1 MNELINLFIYLF
13 IYSLIKSLI
22 NLSIHSIIENKTR
35 KASEGFD
42 IILVWLIISIWLPS
56 WPRHWHAVLLHTTWL
71 FPPIT
76 LHDTRYLRQGG
87 YVFAFVFLFV
97 CQQENWKVV
106 EEFWWFFWM
115 GGMCVL

>member
-42 IILVWLIISIWLPS
+42 IILVWL
-56 WPRHWHAVLLHTTWL
+56 
-71 FPPIT
+71 
-76 LHDTRYLRQGG
+76 
-87 YVFAFVFLFV
+87 
-97 CQQENWKVV
+97 
-106 EEFWWFFWM
+106 
-115 GGMCVL
+115 